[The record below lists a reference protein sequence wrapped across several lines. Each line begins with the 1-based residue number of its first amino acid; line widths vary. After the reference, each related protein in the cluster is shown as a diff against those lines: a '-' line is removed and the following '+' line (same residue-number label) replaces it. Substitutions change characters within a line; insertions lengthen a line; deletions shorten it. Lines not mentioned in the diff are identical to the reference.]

1 MRLGKG
7 CSDSIEDEDNNNL
20 TKEPLAIC
28 AHWSPLELEIVD
40 DEDNNLIKVFLT
52 IGAHWSPL
60 ESLGVPW
67 SWRLKMRM
75 III

>member
-1 MRLGKG
+1 M
-7 CSDSIEDEDNNNL
+7 L
-20 TKEPLAIC
+20 TIG

-40 DEDNNLIKVFLT
+40 DDKNNLIKVLLT
-52 IGAHWSPL
+52 IGVH
-60 ESLGVPW
+60 W